1 MEIVTADEI
10 GTLSEGYA
18 GRTRSGNIDRQ
29 WFFRRSESDG
39 LNFRF
44 FRSIYKG
51 GDLAFESPRHHHNFQ
66 QFRWTEMG
74 SVNFGPGQDI
84 AEGDIAYFPRGTY
97 YGPQRKHEGVGILLQ
112 FGFGDEMPSRRK
124 PEADED
130 TDEARIQEERWRA
143 RGGTETMEAAASV
156 EAAPATATVPPERF
170 SAPILMHPAAFQFH
184 ELGVGVAAKWLG
196 RFHDHDGE
204 HGDVAVIV
212 LRLSEGGEYRLAS
225 DRAQLGWTITAGLE
239 VEGQSYPRM
248 TSFFSPRGDEAAL
261 RGSGGTEMIIIEF
274 PRLD

>member
-1 MEIVTADEI
+1 MKIVMPDAI

-18 GRTRSGNIDRQ
+18 GQTRSGNIDRQ
-29 WFFRRSESDG
+29 WFFRRSEPDG

-51 GDLAFESPRHHHNFQ
+51 GNLAFESPRHHHNFQ
-66 QFRWTEMG
+66 QFRWTETG

-97 YGPQRKHEGVGILLQ
+97 YGPQRKDEGVGILLQ
-112 FGFGDEMPSRRK
+112 FGFGDEMPARRK
-124 PEADED
+124 PEAAED
-130 TDEARIQEERWRA
+130 TLEARIQEERWSA
-143 RGGTETMEAAASV
+143 RGGIETMEAVAPV
-156 EAAPATATVPPERF
+156 DAAPVATTVPTERF

-184 ELGVGVAAKWLG
+184 ELGASVAAKWLG

-204 HGDVAVIV
+204 KGDVAVMV
-212 LRLSEGGEYRLAS
+212 LRLSEGGEYKLPA
-225 DRAQLGWTITAGLE
+225 DRAQLGWTTTAGLE

-248 TSFFSPRGDEAAL
+248 TSFFSPRGDEAVL
-261 RGSGGTEMIIIEF
+261 RGLSGAEMIIIEF